1 MALLFGCLAVL
12 AILFFDLVRDGSSR
26 FGWDFFTSFPSR
38 KAENAGILSAA
49 VGTMLIMVVTALVA
63 LPVGVAAAIYL
74 EEYAPKNWF
83 TGIIEINVTNLAG
96 VPSIIYGLLALGLF
110 VYQFN
115 FGQSVLTAG
124 LTLALLILPIV
135 IVATRESLRAVPKAI
150 REAAY
155 GLGATR
161 WEVTKD
167 HVLPYSTGGILT
179 GLILGLSRAIGETA
193 PLITIGALSFI
204 AFLPPS
210 PVSGEF
216 PFLNFEWLHERV
228 HGHAHPDVQLGVAAG
243 PGVPGERGGRGR
255 HPARHDARHER
266 GGDLDPLPL
275 PQEDQLVT
283 PMSTIVETKTATQP
297 RQTATMQGET
307 RAQGSDTPSLSIV
320 MEERKGTRANP
331 PKASAEKLNFWYGT
345 NQALKNINL
354 VIPEHQVTA
363 LIGPSGCG
371 KSTFLRCFNRMHDLQ
386 ADTKY
391 EGAIM
396 LRPDNV
402 NLVGPETDPIEVR
415 MRIGMVF
422 QKPNPFPKS
431 VFENVAYGLRL
442 RGINNKA
449 ELAERVEKALR
460 GAAIWDEVKDRLNDS
475 ALALSGGQMQRVCI
489 SRALATE
496 PEILLFDEPTSALD
510 PIATAKIE
518 ELITELRSRVTILIV
533 THNMQQAARVSDFTA
548 FMYLGELVE
557 VDATSKI
564 FTNPS
569 KKATEDYITGRYG

>member
-1 MALLFGCLAVL
+1 MAATAHLTLEEIRKGLSWRKQLDKLFIAIGLALLFGCLGIL
-12 AILFFDLVRDGSSR
+12 AILFFDLVRDGAPR

-193 PLITIGALSFI
+193 PIITIGALSFI

-210 PVSGEF
+210 PVTGEF
-216 PFLNFEWLHERV
+216 PFLNFEWLRSEFTAMPIQMFNWVSR
-228 HGHAHPDVQLGVAAG
+228 PDQAFQANAAAAG
-243 PGVPGERGGRGR
+243 
-255 HPARHDARHER
+255 
-266 GGDLDPLPL
+266 
-275 PQEDQLVT
+275 
-283 PMSTIVETKTATQP
+283 
-297 RQTATMQGET
+297 
-307 RAQGSDTPSLSIV
+307 
-320 MEERKGTRANP
+320 
-331 PKASAEKLNFWYGT
+331 
-345 NQALKNINL
+345 
-354 VIPEHQVTA
+354 
-363 LIGPSGCG
+363 
-371 KSTFLRCFNRMHDLQ
+371 
-386 ADTKY
+386 
-391 EGAIM
+391 AI
-396 LRPDNV
+396 L
-402 NLVGPETDPIEVR
+402 L
-415 MRIGMVF
+415 GMT
-422 QKPNPFPKS
+422 
-431 VFENVAYGLRL
+431 
-442 RGINNKA
+442 
-449 ELAERVEKALR
+449 LAMNAV
-460 GAAIWDEVKDRLNDS
+460 AIWIRYRFRKK
-475 ALALSGGQMQRVCI
+475 I
-489 SRALATE
+489 SW
-496 PEILLFDEPTSALD
+496 
-510 PIATAKIE
+510 
-518 ELITELRSRVTILIV
+518 
-533 THNMQQAARVSDFTA
+533 
-548 FMYLGELVE
+548 
-557 VDATSKI
+557 
-564 FTNPS
+564 
-569 KKATEDYITGRYG
+569 